1 MAGPLFVKERV
12 IEMSEAFEVFSLD
25 PRLLQAVDDLDF
37 ETPTPIQDRAIPALM
52 GGRDV
57 LGQAQTGTG
66 KTAAFALPMLH
77 RLDPQGGGVQGLVV
91 EPTRELAMQV
101 ARAFREYGQHQRVN
115 VLAVYGGQS
124 YDRQIR
130 RLERGVDIV
139 VGTPGRML
147 DLIRKGVLDLSQVRT
162 VVLDEADEM
171 LSMGFIE
178 DMEAILKETPE
189 TRQTALFSAT
199 LPRPIRSLSERYMH
213 TPETISVDP
222 EQVTVAATTQHY
234 VLVNEG
240 DKLAALTRLLE
251 VEEATRVLI
260 FSRTK
265 VGTAKLAEDL
275 FARGIQVEALHGDLP
290 QASRERVMGH
300 FREGQISILV
310 ATDVAA
316 RGLDIEDISHV
327 INFDVPL
334 DPEAYVHRI
343 GRTGRAGK
351 PGIALTLLTPRELR
365 RLREIEAFTLQPI
378 ERVEVPSE
386 ERVRTH
392 RDAQFL
398 QKMLMALTELAD
410 GDAQHDLVAQLG
422 DLGFAAEAIAAAA
435 MRLARAEELALPI
448 EPVQPVREPGLGRYA
463 RGGHKPPYEQGGARR
478 RRAKG
483 GREDGMVRLA
493 MDLGETQGVR
503 PRDVVGSIAGE
514 ADIPGKGIGA
524 IDIQKERTLVEVA
537 SRYAEQV
544 LTRMRRFRL
553 RGHWATLYRVD

>member
-1 MAGPLFVKERV
+1 
-12 IEMSEAFEVFSLD
+12 MSEAFEVFELD
-25 PRLLQAVDDLDF
+25 ERLLRAVEDLDF
-37 ETPTPIQDRAIPALM
+37 ETPTPIQDRAIPALLE
-52 GGRDV
+52 GRDV

-77 RLDPQGGGVQGLVV
+77 RLDAEGGGVQGLVV

-101 ARAFREYGQHQRVN
+101 ARAFREYGQHRRVN

-147 DLIRKGVLDLSQVRT
+147 DLIRKGVLDLSKVRT

-199 LPRPIRSLSERYMH
+199 LPQPIRRLAERYMRD
-213 TPETISVDP
+213 PETISVDP
-222 EQVTVAATTQHY
+222 EQVTVATTLQHY

-265 VGTAKLAEDL
+265 VGAAKLAEQL
-275 FARGIQVEALHGDLP
+275 FARGVQVEALHGDMP
-290 QASRERVMGH
+290 QAAREKVMAH
-300 FREGQISILV
+300 FREGQTTILV

-327 INFDVPL
+327 VNYDVPF

-351 PGIALTLLTPRELR
+351 PGVAITLLAPREQR

-378 ERVEVPSE
+378 ERIDVPSE
-386 ERVRTH
+386 ERVRSH
-392 RDAQFL
+392 RDAKFL
-398 QKMLMALTELAD
+398 QSMLASLTEVSD
-410 GDAQHDLVAQLG
+410 GDGTGDLVRQLV
-422 DLGFAAEAIAAAA
+422 DLGFEAEAVAAAA
-435 MRLARAEELALPI
+435 MRLARVEELALPI
-448 EPVQPVREPGLGRYA
+448 EPVEPVREPSRGRSG
-463 RGGHKPPYEQGGARR
+463 RGGQRPTYQPGGKRR
-478 RRAKG
+478 RGG
-483 GREDGMVRLA
+483 GRSDGMVRLA
-493 MDLGETQGVR
+493 MDLGEDQGVR

-524 IDIQKERTLVEVA
+524 IDIQKDRTMVEVA

-544 LTRMRRFRL
+544 LTRMRRFRM